1 VPSQGYFEVAAQ
13 VLPVLLLVLL
23 VEYRVFG
30 TPWREPA
37 QPDDPLEVPLVE
49 ALLAVFSGALFVAA
63 ESSALGVLE
72 ERRASDWDRDVVSA
86 ALTFYLAMTVVVPF
100 HPYFEALFERIPVA
114 RRLRLRIARAS
125 RRDNPD
131 HD

>member
-1 VPSQGYFEVAAQ
+1 VPSPGYFEVAAQ

-30 TPWREPA
+30 TPSSDGERSRDSLEI
-37 QPDDPLEVPLVE
+37 PLIE
-49 ALLAVFSGALFVAA
+49 AVVAVFYGALFLAA
-63 ESSALGVLE
+63 EVSALSVLE

-125 RRDNPD
+125 RRDNHD